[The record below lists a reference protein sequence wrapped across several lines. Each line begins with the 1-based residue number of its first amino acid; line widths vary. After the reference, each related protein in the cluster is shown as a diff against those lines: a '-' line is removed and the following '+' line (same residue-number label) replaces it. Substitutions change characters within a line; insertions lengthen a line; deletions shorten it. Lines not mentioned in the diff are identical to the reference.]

1 MRNFA
6 LALKTEFVMKFLTVF
21 NIVFTFRM
29 FEQLLFA
36 LKNRVCSEFTVLN
49 MYFLS
54 FRILNNLCLPW
65 KQSFPWNFSL
75 YWICIFYHSEFWATC
90 ACPEKQSVPW
100 IHCIDYIFF
109 IIQNFEQPALTLK
122 NKVCPEIFH
131 CIEIFFIF
139 QNFWATWACPE
150 NRVCPDFF
158 KRGGRPPPRLVRHW
172 VNDLLRSLP
181 NCKSFNCL
189 CLRNRLLLIHVT
201 FAVHPTAWLT
211 LPNHKQHSV
220 FDIDTGVSVQHWL
233 NMFYFTDMGTFFAWW
248 SHTNTLMT
256 GRSIRFTVADSQIHI
271 LKNRS
276 NGIFH
281 NWT

>member
-1 MRNFA
+1 
-6 LALKTEFVMKFLTVF
+6 
-21 NIVFTFRM
+21 
-29 FEQLLFA
+29 
-36 LKNRVCSEFTVLN
+36 

-54 FRILNNLCLPW
+54 FRILSNLRLSWKTECALNSLYWLYIFYHSEFWTTCAYPE
-65 KQSFPWNFSL
+65 KQSLPWNFSL
-75 YWICIFYHSEFWATC
+75 YWNIFYLSEFLSNLSLPW
-90 ACPEKQSVPW
+90 KQSLPS
-100 IHCIDYIFF
+100 
-109 IIQNFEQPALTLK
+109 
-122 NKVCPEIFH
+122 
-131 CIEIFFIF
+131 IF
-139 QNFWATWACPE
+139 QA
-150 NRVCPDFF
+150 
-158 KRGGRPPPRLVRHW
+158 GGAAAPPRLVRHW